1 MRANKNTPAGEK
13 SASTDKETPD
23 ATRTPTGGLEDVY
36 AAVELPEYRTPS
48 SIDVAGYAYDDEEG
62 SVELL
67 IGGPASTTLV
77 LSPAEAQA
85 LADAIATA
93 AEEADREVEV

>member
-1 MRANKNTPAGEK
+1 MRANDDTPAGEK
-13 SASTDKETPD
+13 NGSGTDEETPD
-23 ATRTPTGGLEDVY
+23 ATRTPTGVVEDVY
-36 AAVELPEYRTPS
+36 AAVDLPEYRAPS

-77 LSPAEAQA
+77 LSPGEART
-85 LADAIATA
+85 LADAIASA
-93 AEEADREVEV
+93 ADEAEVEL